1 MPQFAPRPPKV
12 PVRLVTNYALTLIV
26 TAASF
31 LLILE
36 WGENTVGGPVPVSA
50 NPSTSFSDSHFGLL
64 PRVLGAMVVIV
75 AVARIVG
82 MFFRQIGQSR
92 VVGEVVAGIVL
103 GPSILGKLAPEL
115 MASIFPDLIA
125 PSLEI
130 ISQLGVV
137 LYLFLVGVD
146 LNAGLLKSNA
156 RLTATISNT
165 SIIVPFLMGV
175 GLAIWLFPRYAPLG
189 VSFTTFSLFL
199 GVAMAITAFP
209 VLARILTDQKIEQT
223 TLGVIS
229 LSCAAANDVSA
240 WCLLAVIVG
249 VARADY
255 SNAIWTIF
263 LAFAYAL
270 FMLAI
275 VRPLMAQRF
284 STADKGKPPSNAAT
298 AWVFV
303 AVLASAFVT
312 EAIGIH
318 AIFGAFLLGVIIP
331 HDSVAARAFRHK
343 LEDIVTILLLPVF
356 FAYTGLRT
364 EIGLLSEPADWLACA
379 LITLVATIGKFGGTW
394 LAALYCG
401 VDRRMSIA
409 LGVLMNTRGLMEL
422 IVLNVG
428 RDLGIISPKLF
439 AMLVLMA
446 VITTFATTPLLRL
459 ATRSLKLEEST
470 FDRAVLNTSD

>member
-1 MPQFAPRPPKV
+1 MPQRPRL
-12 PVRLVTNYALTLIV
+12 PVRLFTNYALALIV
-26 TAASF
+26 TVAAF
-31 LLILE
+31 LLILQL
-36 WGENTVGGPVPVSA
+36 GESMVGDEAASA
-50 NPSTSFSDSHFGLL
+50 ETSGDSASDPHFGLL

-75 AVARIVG
+75 VVARVIG
-82 MFFRQIGQSR
+82 MLFRQIGQSR

-103 GPSILGKLAPEL
+103 GPSILGKLAPEW
-115 MASIFPDLIA
+115 MVAIFPELIA

-130 ISQLGVV
+130 ISQFGVV

-156 RLTATISNT
+156 RLTAAISNS
-165 SIIVPFLMGV
+165 SIIIPFLMGV
-175 GLAIWLFPRYAPLG
+175 TLAIWLFPLYAPPG
-189 VSFTTFSLFL
+189 VRFTTFSLFL

-209 VLARILTDQKIEQT
+209 VLARILTDHNMEQT
-223 TLGVIS
+223 GLGVVA

-249 VARADY
+249 VARADLTD
-255 SNAIWTIF
+255 AVWTIS
-263 LAFAYAL
+263 LALAYAL
-270 FMLAI
+270 FMLTI
-275 VRPLMAQRF
+275 VRPWMARGL
-284 STADKGKPPSNAAT
+284 SANVDGEPPSNAAT

-312 EAIGIH
+312 ETIGIH

-331 HDSVAARAFRHK
+331 HDSRAAAAFRHK

-356 FAYTGLRT
+356 FAYTGLHT
-364 EIGLLSEPADWLACA
+364 EIGLLSEPSDWLACA
-379 LITLVATIGKFGGTW
+379 VITLVATIGKFGGTW

-401 VDRRMSIA
+401 LDRRLAAA

-446 VITTFATTPLLRL
+446 VITTFITTPLLRL
-459 ATRSLKLEEST
+459 STRFTQLEPPAPSP
-470 FDRAVLNTSD
+470 AKIA